1 MKTKYLYAIA
11 MSLVL
16 AFGFTGCSNDDDPVN
31 PIPEAKEK
39 SKLTFDTDNLEGKRW
54 RVGNL

>member
-1 MKTKYLYAIA
+1 MKTKSLYAIA

-39 SKLTFDTDNLEGKRW
+39 SKLTFDTDTLKVS
-54 RVGNL
+54 VG